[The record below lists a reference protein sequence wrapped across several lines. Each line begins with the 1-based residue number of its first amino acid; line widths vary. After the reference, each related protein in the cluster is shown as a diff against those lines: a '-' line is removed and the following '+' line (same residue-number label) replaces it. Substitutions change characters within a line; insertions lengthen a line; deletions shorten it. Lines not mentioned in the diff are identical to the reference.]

1 MKKQL
6 LKENEIRKMMKFAN
20 IGALTDGFVE
30 KINETFE
37 MEEDL
42 DEQDELPDEE
52 MEAGAADDMP
62 ADEPMDD
69 MPDDEPMDDMEMGGA
84 PEEGGDIL
92 SLVKDAMEN
101 FIEALKLAGP
111 EGQEAAENLSVQ
123 SDDAGDDDV
132 ADAGDDMGDDMAMAD
147 AGGEMGDEE
156 PALAEMVD
164 EEVNEEEIMNEVARR
179 VARRLRRRG

>member
-42 DEQDELPDEE
+42 NEQDELPDEE

-62 ADEPMDD
+62 ADPMD
-69 MPDDEPMDDMEMGGA
+69 
-84 PEEGGDIL
+84 
-92 SLVKDAMEN
+92 
-101 FIEALKLAGP
+101 
-111 EGQEAAENLSVQ
+111 
-123 SDDAGDDDV
+123 
-132 ADAGDDMGDDMAMAD
+132 
-147 AGGEMGDEE
+147 E
-156 PALAEMVD
+156 PADV
-164 EEVNEEEIMNEVARR
+164 
-179 VARRLRRRG
+179 GP